1 MFEHQRQSAS
11 WSGIEGA
18 FHHFGGRPRE
28 LLLDNAKPL
37 VQFHD
42 AQTREV
48 RFNDPFHVFCPLL
61 GRAAEGM
68 CAVPSTHQG

>member
-1 MFEHQRQSAS
+1 MHPNPLAGDRHCRFAKVVTHERQSAW

-18 FHHFGGRPRE
+18 FHHFGGRTRE

-37 VQFHD
+37 VSFHD

-48 RFNDPFHVFCPLL
+48 RFNC
-61 GRAAEGM
+61 
-68 CAVPSTHQG
+68 Q